1 VTLGAC
7 SREKEV
13 AELLRKGQ
21 WLQACPAELEAHVAA
36 CRACSDLVLVT
47 GSLQQARAHAASVAP
62 LPPPGILWWRAQLR
76 RRNANLERI
85 SRPVLGAQIFA
96 LAVTLLAAAGF
107 VVANA
112 PHGSSWWTWLEDLPR
127 TLRLEAL
134 FPATLFHPT
143 GGLWLLVPTL
153 ATLALLGGVAVYL
166 GSEKQ

>member
-1 VTLGAC
+1 MNLGAC

-13 AELLRKGQ
+13 AELLKKGQ
-21 WLQACPAELEAHVAA
+21 WPQACPPELETHVAA
-36 CRACSDLVLVT
+36 CRACGDLVLVT
-47 GSLQQARAHAASVAP
+47 GSLQQARAQAAAAAP
-62 LPPPGILWWRAQLR
+62 LPPPGLLWWRAQLR

-96 LAVTLLAAAGF
+96 LAVILLAAAGF
-107 VVANA
+107 GVANA
-112 PHGSSWWTWLEDLPR
+112 PRGSSWWAGLQELPT

-134 FPATLFHPT
+134 LPATLLHPT